1 MTRKFQSQ
9 FHLPPGLLG
18 LQGNIRRFAD
28 SVNESDIT
36 DSVLIEDVELKTG
49 SDNEVGH
56 SLKRPIK
63 GYIVVRSN
71 ADSRVFDGT
80 AGIGTSREF
89 FKVRC
94 SADVTVTFLV
104 F

>member
-1 MTRKFQSQ
+1 MARKFQSQ
-9 FHLPPGLLG
+9 FHLPQGLLG
-18 LQGNIRRFAD
+18 IQGSIRRFAD

-36 DSVLIEDVELKTG
+36 DSILVEDVELRTG

-63 GYIVVRSN
+63 GYIVVKRS
-71 ADSRVFDGT
+71 ADAQVFDGV
-80 AGIGTSREF
+80 AGIGTSRDF